1 MEMAKTCLRDGGAF
15 GVCLIAEGPE
25 VGAPAVPA
33 AVGCTARIGEWEMP
47 QLGVLQV
54 LARGERRFRILE
66 RRVQADGLVRA
77 SVELLADEDGK
88 VPGAYTTCAQF
99 LQRVI
104 DGQPALFER
113 PVALDSAAWVSGRL
127 AELLPLP
134 LSLKQ
139 ELLEM
144 DDPLERLARLNAML
158 AGALSG
164 AS

>member
-1 MEMAKTCLRDGGAF
+1 MEMAKACLRDGSPF

-54 LARGERRFRILE
+54 LARGERRFRIRD
-66 RRVQADGLVRA
+66 RRTQPDGLVRA
-77 SVELLADEDGK
+77 AVELLAEEDRA
-88 VPGAYTTCAQF
+88 VPDAYVTCAQF

-104 DGQPALFER
+104 DDQPALFER
-113 PVALDSAAWVSGRL
+113 PVALSSGAWVSGRL

-139 ELLEM
+139 DLLEM
-144 DDPLERLARLNAML
+144 DDPLERLARLNGML
-158 AGALSG
+158 SGALSK